1 MVVRCGKN
9 EAGEGDGVLMG
20 WRRQINFKS
29 NVWKEGEREEG
40 VSIAVSEGHSEQ
52 KQRGEVRPPDR
63 AGLVNLNNKEAS
75 AAGTE

>member
-1 MVVRCGKN
+1 MAKADC
-9 EAGEGDGVLMG
+9 
-20 WRRQINFKS
+20 NFKS

-52 KQRGEVRPPDR
+52 RQRGEVRPPGR